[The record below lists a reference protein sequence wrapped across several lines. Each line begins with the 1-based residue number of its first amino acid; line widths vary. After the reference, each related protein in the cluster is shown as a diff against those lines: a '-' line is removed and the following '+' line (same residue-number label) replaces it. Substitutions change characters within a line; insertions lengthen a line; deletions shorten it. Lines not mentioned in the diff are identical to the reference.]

1 MMRIHTKALALSSG
15 IVCGVIVCL
24 KTLAGLYL
32 GYGMECLT
40 VFESI
45 YPGYSISV
53 VGSVIGLVYG
63 FLNGA
68 LVIGLISLIYNRIFV
83 RM

>member
-15 IVCGVIVCL
+15 IVFGIIVCL
-24 KTLAGLYL
+24 KTLAGLYF

-40 VFESI
+40 IFESI

-53 VGSVIGLVYG
+53 VGSIIGLVYG

-68 LVIGLISLIYNRIFV
+68 IVVGLISWLYNRIFV